1 MIPLPASLTVKRSRA
16 AERMLGDA
24 ARAWIESEE
33 RAPGIHASDLLDA
46 RQAIYRKIDPKT
58 LPDRLVNIFLIGKV
72 LHAFVLQTVDG
83 ITNVDIK
90 TTDAG
95 SYFSEKIGITYSPD
109 KIVGGKVREL
119 KTSRSYKAPDTIED
133 ISHYLEQILV
143 YLASTE
149 TRTAQLWVL
158 YLNLRDESTGKL
170 DPCFRG
176 YDVEISEGDL
186 AGLIEFC
193 KSQKE
198 LIEKGVNLKDP
209 KVAPLCREWLCN
221 RKLCDWYDQ
230 CQPEGRWHEADQNKK
245 TKALKKPKPA

>member
-1 MIPLPASLTVKRSRA
+1 MIPLPESLTVKRSRV
-16 AERMLGDA
+16 AEKMLGDA
-24 ARAWIESEE
+24 ARHWIESEG

-46 RQAIYRKIDPKT
+46 RQAIFRKLDPKT
-58 LPDRLVNIFLIGKV
+58 LPDRLINIFLIGKV

-83 ITNVDIK
+83 KTGVDIK
-90 TTDAG
+90 VTDAG
-95 SYFSEKIGITYSPD
+95 SFFNEEIGITYSPD

-119 KTSRSYKAPDTIED
+119 KTSRSYKVPDTIED

-158 YLNLRDESTGKL
+158 YLNLRDEETGKL

-176 YDVEISEGDL
+176 YDIEISEPDL
-186 AGLIEFC
+186 QNVIAYC
-193 KSQKE
+193 KSQRE

-221 RKLCDWYDQ
+221 RKMCDWYEQ
-230 CQPEGRWHEADQNKK
+230 CRPEGRYEPEKAKK
-245 TKALKKPKPA
+245 VHIAKPRP